1 MARQSPSRFIP
12 LESVSTFV
20 TLAGG
25 IVNDPYSYRAINPLW
40 NLVDPLSVEDA
51 AALIAGVDPHSID
64 ETRKYFRDP
73 ESNMTDSSGIAWV
86 RTAQTALENAVM
98 AKHLNATIRR
108 TAWQRGWDEEPGE
121 GEAYAQKVRIRPD
134 DGAEAWGI
142 AEPYTA
148 IGKRII
154 IYRVAPDW
162 KLTTIAVEDVRSWL
176 ASRGVRTGFFFPEAT
191 DTPDYLNPKHP
202 RYAPR
207 LAAAVNAWLAV
218 TQASGKSVKDA
229 IRKWLR
235 EHAAEFGLTNDDG
248 NPNETGIEEVA
259 KVANWQPA
267 GGAPKTPGQ

>member
-1 MARQSPSRFIP
+1 MRTAFMRRGCRAANDPGYNARLRRCGRVVECTGLENRRRGNPSVSSNLTASARKGGGNPVSSRTYGVFVFSGPSNSPSASSVSRLGERFRPMARQSPSRFVP

-86 RTAQTALENAVM
+86 RTAQTALANAVM

-121 GEAYAQKVRIRPD
+121 
-134 DGAEAWGI
+134 
-142 AEPYTA
+142 
-148 IGKRII
+148 
-154 IYRVAPDW
+154 
-162 KLTTIAVEDVRSWL
+162 
-176 ASRGVRTGFFFPEAT
+176 
-191 DTPDYLNPKHP
+191 
-202 RYAPR
+202 
-207 LAAAVNAWLAV
+207 
-218 TQASGKSVKDA
+218 
-229 IRKWLR
+229 
-235 EHAAEFGLTNDDG
+235 
-248 NPNETGIEEVA
+248 
-259 KVANWQPA
+259 
-267 GGAPKTPGQ
+267 